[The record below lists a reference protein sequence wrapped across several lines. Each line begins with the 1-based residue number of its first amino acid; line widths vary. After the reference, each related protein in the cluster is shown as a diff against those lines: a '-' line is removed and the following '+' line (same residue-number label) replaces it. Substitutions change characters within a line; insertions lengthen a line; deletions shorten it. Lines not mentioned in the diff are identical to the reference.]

1 MSKLVNR
8 ILNSDK
14 EVAAVKYNIK
24 EQRCLKKNLVT
35 LDAEAQYSVK
45 LIDMENRGMK
55 VFYRRFRDKVSKI
68 KTHLKVNE
76 VTRLKDLEATGRL
89 SPPQNTVNT
98 TSMLRIA
105 DAEKRLKLQG
115 REHLRKTKSAFTSR
129 SVDAIQE
136 SKSNSVMSGTFDSH
150 FNESDSVLRPL
161 TSHRPSTSALD
172 SKLNGS
178 RESISKKRQSIE
190 SLDRPQFY
198 KSKTCDAIIQESD
211 FVEKVESK
219 EILTSPPEQ
228 TTEKYEPSKCSGIC
242 IVYGE
247 TPTETYKPVDKEP
260 EKEDTP
266 NKKMSLTFNF
276 IETGN
281 VNSPRIM
288 NKTSSVENEM
298 PKKEED
304 TVSQSPRRC
313 SVVNNTPLTVNPIED
328 MLDVT
333 NGTKHEIHDTND
345 NKEQKS
351 DAVNP
356 DSNNN
361 ATPRKTSQHN
371 PDSNNNATP
380 RKTSQHKTT
389 NQFSRICRHQK
400 HQGEARGKDDTTK
413 LRKTEQKPKPQEN
426 KQDSDIKNNSQK
438 DKTLHTNTGRDSPL
452 SIKSYNKVA
461 VPRTRN
467 GQSKSARSNFE
478 RQSRK
483 KSCNSSPER
492 RSFSA
497 TGKSAN
503 FAQMTKQYS
512 CHSSIDKE
520 AMKIQESRVSFSI
533 SDGLFS
539 LGDDPY
545 EERRQLLL
553 MDEHNRFVILLH
565 KKEDYLERIEEYIKK
580 QLEESLYGCP
590 DGAVGGKKKTKSPKD
605 IWDEIKHCRYLRTDD
620 DEDIDL
626 SQVVTLASEQ
636 IKSKQ
641 GLKYKP
647 LFGRQKSKK
656 TVTVETKK
664 TEDNKSKD
672 PVNSDSLS

>member
-24 EQRCLKKNLVT
+24 EQRCLKKSLVT
-35 LDAEAQYSVK
+35 LDAEASYSVK

-76 VTRLKDLEATGRL
+76 ITRLKDLEATGRL

-129 SVDAIQE
+129 SVEASQD
-136 SKSNSVMSGTFDSH
+136 SKRNSVMSGTFDSH
-150 FNESDSVLRPL
+150 LNECKESV
-161 TSHRPSTSALD
+161 SVVHRPSTSAWD

-190 SLDRPQFY
+190 SIDRPQFF
-198 KSKTCDAIIQESD
+198 KSKTCDAIIQESN
-211 FVEKVESK
+211 FVDKIESK
-219 EILTSPPEQ
+219 EIPTALLEQ
-228 TTEKYEPSKCSGIC
+228 TTEKYEQSKCSGIC

-247 TPTETYKPVDKEP
+247 TPTESNKNVDKEP
-260 EKEDTP
+260 DKEDIP
-266 NKKMSLTFNF
+266 EKKMSLTVNF

-288 NKTSSVENEM
+288 NKTSSAENEM

-304 TVSQSPRRC
+304 VVSQSPHQC
-313 SVVNNTPLTVNPIED
+313 SDVNISPLTANPID
-328 MLDVT
+328 DSK
-333 NGTKHEIHDTND
+333 GTTPDIPDTND
-345 NKEQKS
+345 NEEQIS
-351 DAVNP
+351 AIASP
-356 DSNNN
+356 DSNKN
-361 ATPRKTSQHN
+361 ASPKKIFQQKQS
-371 PDSNNNATP
+371 
-380 RKTSQHKTT
+380 
-389 NQFSRICRHQK
+389 NQFTRTCHQK
-400 HQGEARGKDDTTK
+400 NQHETRVKDDTTK
-413 LRKTEQKPKPQEN
+413 LKKTDKKTKIDEN
-426 KQDSDIKNNSQK
+426 KQDGDIKNSCQK
-438 DKTLHTNTGRDSPL
+438 DKTLNTNSGRDSPV
-452 SIKSYNKVA
+452 SIKSYNKFA

-497 TGKSAN
+497 MGKSAN

-520 AMKIQESRVSFSI
+520 ATKMESRMSLSI
-533 SDGLFS
+533 SDGLFCI
-539 LGDDPY
+539 GDDPY

-565 KKEDYLERIEEYIKK
+565 KKEEYLERIEEYIKK
-580 QLEESLYGCP
+580 QLEATLYGIP
-590 DGAVGGKKKTKSPKD
+590 GETGGGKKKTKSPKD

-620 DEDIDL
+620 DEENIDL

-647 LFGRQKSKK
+647 LFQKQKSKK
-656 TVTVETKK
+656 TVIVEPAKI
-664 TEDNKSKD
+664 EDNKSKD
-672 PVNSDSLS
+672 PVSLDSLG

>member
-1 MSKLVNR
+1 MSKLANR

-129 SVDAIQE
+129 SVEAIQE

-150 FNESDSVLRPL
+150 FNESESVHRLS

-190 SLDRPQFY
+190 SLDRPQFF

-211 FVEKVESK
+211 FVEKIESK
-219 EILTSPPEQ
+219 EILTPPLEQ
-228 TTEKYEPSKCSGIC
+228 TTEKYEPSKCTGIC

-247 TPTETYKPVDKEP
+247 TPTETYKPVVKEP

-304 TVSQSPRRC
+304 TVSQSPRQC
-313 SVVNNTPLTVNPIED
+313 NDVNNGTLTVNPIED
-328 MLDVT
+328 MLDES
-333 NGTKHEIHDTND
+333 NGTKHEIPDTID
-345 NKEQKS
+345 KKEQKS
-351 DAVNP
+351 GSVKP

-361 ATPRKTSQHN
+361 ATPRKI
-371 PDSNNNATP
+371 
-380 RKTSQHKTT
+380 SQHKTT
-389 NQFSRICRHQK
+389 NQFSRTCRHQK
-400 HQGEARGKDDTTK
+400 HQNETRGKDDTTK

-426 KQDSDIKNNSQK
+426 KQDSDIKNNCQK
-438 DKTLHTNTGRDSPL
+438 DKTLHTNAGRDSPV

-497 TGKSAN
+497 TGKSTN

-520 AMKIQESRVSFSI
+520 AMKIQESRMSFSI

-620 DEDIDL
+620 EEDIDL

-647 LFGRQKSKK
+647 LFGKQKSKK
-656 TVTVETKK
+656 TVIVEPKK

-672 PVNSDSLS
+672 PVSSDSLG